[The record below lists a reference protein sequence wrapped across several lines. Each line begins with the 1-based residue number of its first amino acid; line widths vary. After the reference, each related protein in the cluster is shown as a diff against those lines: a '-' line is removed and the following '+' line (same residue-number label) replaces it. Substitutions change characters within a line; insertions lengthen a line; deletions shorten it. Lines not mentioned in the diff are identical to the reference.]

1 MAKAKAKK
9 AKTAKARPPRLYYDK
24 KQDRY
29 FIRVGGKKVYF
40 PKGSE
45 PKKIMQKL
53 LRKVR
58 TTAPGRKRKARVNK
72 KGEKETGLPK
82 GFLSS
87 GAPLVSYSSLD
98 PNVQKILQ
106 KQAENIAE
114 QEKRAAAEAATV
126 KANAEGDRKVATLT
140 TQLLAITDGKENKQ
154 GVVAG
159 MSREDRARAYTAA
172 REGARRSAAQAD
184 AAAADPRGP
193 DPEGEAMKLA
203 EADTRVR
210 LVGRDIQLA
219 EIERQRKETA
229 KKAAATRAAKGPTKK
244 QYKKAQQIIQEEE
257 GKKGKGGGNTEKFNK
272 AFELIELYERI
283 QDQKEIADAQAQA
296 AEDAAAAAA
305 EAADQDAKDAERK
318 ALPTPMRRAMLP
330 APRVAGKPQFVRDP
344 ATGLPRQ
351 MQLGDLTALATQ
363 PPVGPQRQLFA
374 TERKLT
380 EPTAEDLAAMDADAN
395 IPLPEPSQMG
405 EGKLADQTY
414 DVGVYSDQILKMMKN
429 YVKDGFLGV
438 VAADEVHLLAQKSLP
453 FDKFGFIMNKDPSTK
468 PGSHW
473 TAVYV
478 DTVDDKEIDYFDS
491 FAEEPDE
498 LLLSELKK
506 MLQAHKLDIY
516 LKFKV
521 NRVKHQAE
529 NSNLCGFHAMKF
541 LMDRFAGKPFIDASG
556 WSAVRKGEAEAK
568 NLMQK
573 FDRFGYI

>member
-126 KANAEGDRKVATLT
+126 KANAEGDRKIATLT

-193 DPEGEAMKLA
+193 DPEGEAIRLQEEERIRQLAA
-203 EADTRVR
+203 EADA
-210 LVGRDIQLA
+210 LA
-219 EIERQRKETA
+219 ERKRRAREGA
-229 KKAAATRAAKGPTKK
+229 KKGAMTRRARAEAKV
-244 QYKKAQQIIQEEE
+244 AEE
-257 GKKGKGGGNTEKFNK
+257 
-272 AFELIELYERI
+272 
-283 QDQKEIADAQAQA
+283 
-296 AEDAAAAAA
+296 AAAAAA
-305 EAADQDAKDAERK
+305 EAAAQDAKDAERK
-318 ALPTPMRRAMLP
+318 AMPTPMRRAMLP
-330 APRVAGKPQFVRDP
+330 APRVAGKPQLVRDP

-351 MQLGDLTALATQ
+351 MQLGDMTALATQ

-374 TERKLT
+374 AERKLT
-380 EPTAEDLAAMDADAN
+380 EPTAEDLAAMDAEAN

-405 EGKLADQTY
+405 EGKLADQVY

-541 LMDRFAGKPFIDASG
+541 LMDRFAGKPFVDASG